1 MGRKFFLQDF
11 EYGESDEGYWN
22 YDQIFLQIEDFTIIL
37 KSIYLGIDFI
47 FLFDYSCGHDS
58 RR

>member
-1 MGRKFFLQDF
+1 MGRNVFLQEF

-22 YDQIFLQIEDFTIIL
+22 YDQIFLQIEDCTIIL
-37 KSIYLGIDFI
+37 KSIHLGIDFI